1 MFKEREPVKSK
12 GSKDWQKEEC
22 LWNLYIETVK
32 QLKHN
37 GAKNQPTTINEGL
50 LHIWVKLP
58 DNPTT
63 TKPIE
68 RNQTCETN

>member
-1 MFKEREPVKSK
+1 
-12 GSKDWQKEEC
+12 
-22 LWNLYIETVK
+22 LYIETVK